1 MGLELSDLRVV
12 VAEDQSLQRELLT
25 RTLTTMGIGHV
36 GAVADGREALDLLAA
51 GPAYDLL
58 ITDLQMP
65 VMDGIELLRHV
76 SAMDAPPQVIV
87 VSAEDPAI
95 LGAAGRVAKENGLD
109 VLGALEKPVTRLKI
123 SKLLEAG
130 RAGRS
135 GGGGAGALAA
145 GILERD
151 RFVEMLDR
159 GALEVQIQ
167 PKASLL
173 DGRIDGGEAL
183 MRLRA
188 DDGSL
193 MRPAQFIPLV
203 EGETEL
209 GARVTT
215 MIADRVASVLQ
226 GWPSGRAM
234 PILSVNVP
242 ATCLSLAS
250 TTDRLSDAVLSKGV
264 PAKQVTWEVTETATI
279 ANFAVALEALT
290 RLRLKGFGLSIDD
303 YGTGHSS
310 LDRLCSI
317 PFSEVKL
324 DQIFVRGCA
333 TNQAAQKVIASTAA
347 LAKDL
352 KMKSVGEGAETE
364 DEVMTLR
371 DLGFD
376 IVQGYAISKPLDIA
390 TFIEF
395 AGAD

>member
-1 MGLELSDLRVV
+1 MGLDLGELKVL
-12 VAEDQSLQRELLT
+12 VAEDQALQRELLT
-25 RTLTTMGIGHV
+25 RTLTTMGV
-36 GAVADGREALDLLAA
+36 ASVQGAADGREALDLMMADA
-51 GPAYDLL
+51 EIDLL

-76 SAMDAPPQVIV
+76 GEIQSPPQIIV

-95 LGAAGRVAKENGLD
+95 LGAAGRVAKENGLH
-109 VLGALEKPVTRLKI
+109 VLGSLEKPVTRLKI
-123 SKLLEAG
+123 QKLLEA
-130 RAGRS
+130 RRNREIGRS
-135 GGGGAGALAA
+135 GGAA
-145 GILERD
+145 PLSGILERAEFLE
-151 RFVEMLDR
+151 RLDG

-167 PKASLL
+167 PKANLL
-173 DGRIDGGEAL
+173 DGRIEGGEAL
-183 MRLRA
+183 MRLRN

-193 MRPAQFIPLV
+193 MPPSRFIPLV
-203 EGETEL
+203 EAETAL

-215 MIADRVASVLQ
+215 MIADKVASVLQ
-226 GWPSGRAM
+226 AWPSGGTL
-234 PILSVNVP
+234 PTLSVNVP
-242 ATCLSLAS
+242 AACLSLSS
-250 TTDRLSDAVLSKGV
+250 TTDQLSDAVLSKRV
-264 PAKQVTWEVTETATI
+264 PAKHITWEVTETATI

-333 TNQAAQKVIASTAA
+333 SNQSAQKVIASTAA

-376 IVQGYAISKPLDIA
+376 IVQGYAISRPLDIGA
-390 TFIEF
+390 FVEF